1 MPPPPPPPP
10 PAESEG
16 RPLAAGDEEEEEEE
30 EVNHDEGSPELTG
43 TVTLGNNITIDR
55 NSAAYVPRGGDDSE
69 EEDDYGYTAQK
80 IQRKYRWFR
89 GALVYVCL
97 NKGSSGLGISLSG
110 HKDRAKMS
118 VQVGNSTGF

>member
-1 MPPPPPPPP
+1 MPSGNLG
-10 PAESEG
+10 ED
-16 RPLAAGDEEEEEEE
+16 RPLAAGDEDGEEEDA
-30 EVNHDEGSPELTG
+30 NHDETPPELTG
-43 TVTLGNNITIDR
+43 TVTLGNNISIDR
-55 NSAAYVPRGGDDSE
+55 NSAAYVTRGGDDSE

-110 HKDRAKMS
+110 HKDRW
-118 VQVGNSTGF
+118 V